1 MGPLQGVTVIEIASL
16 GPGPFCGMLLA
27 DLGATVIRIER
38 PSSGPGAAVFP
49 VPAGPLGRSRR
60 SISIDLKRP
69 EGAALVL
76 DLVERADVLIEGF
89 RPGVAE
95 RLGLGPADC
104 LARHPGLVYGRV
116 TGWGRSGP
124 LAADAGH
131 DIDYVALAGALHPI
145 GRAGEPPTIPLNIIA
160 DFGGGGMLLAVGVLA
175 ALVEKDRTGEG
186 QVVDTAMVDGS
197 ALQTVLVHGLL
208 ASGMWSDERGV
219 NMLDGGAPFYDV
231 YETSDGKYMAVGA
244 IEPQFFARLVE
255 LLGLEAADVPN
266 HLDRDRW
273 DELRAILTAAFATR
287 TRDEW
292 ADLFEGEDACATP
305 VLSLAEAPRHPHNVE
320 RGTFV
325 ESGGVVQPAPAPRFS
340 RTPLDPP
347 VPPPVPGT
355 HTDEVLDWLGLTSA
369 EIAGLR
375 EAGTVS

>member
-1 MGPLQGVTVIEIASL
+1 MGPLQGVIVIEIASL

-27 DLGATVIRIER
+27 DLGATVIRVDR

-60 SISIDLKRP
+60 SISIDLKAP
-69 EGAALVL
+69 AGAALVL

-95 RLGLGPADC
+95 RLGLGPGDC
-104 LARHPGLVYGRV
+104 LARNPQLVYGRV

-131 DIDYVALAGALHPI
+131 DIDYLALAGALHPI
-145 GRAGEPPTIPLNIIA
+145 GRAGAPPTIPLNMIA

-197 ALQTVLVHGLL
+197 ALQTVLLHGLL
-208 ASGMWSDERGV
+208 AQGMWCDERGV

-255 LLGLEAADVPN
+255 LLGLDPADVPN

-273 DELRAILTAAFATR
+273 DELRAMLGGAFATR

-305 VLSLAEAPRHPHNVE
+305 VLSLAEAPRHPHNIE

-325 ESGGVVQPAPAPRFS
+325 ESGGIVQPAPAPRFS
-340 RTPLDPP
+340 RTPLDAP
-347 VPPPVPGT
+347 VPPPDPGT
-355 HTDEVLDWLGLTSA
+355 HTDEVLAWLGLA
-369 EIAGLR
+369 DGEIAGLR
-375 EAGTVS
+375 EAGTVC

>member
-1 MGPLQGVTVIEIASL
+1 L
-16 GPGPFCGMLLA
+16 GM
-27 DLGATVIRIER
+27 IER
-38 PSSGPGAAVFP
+38 S
-49 VPAGPLGRSRR
+49 
-60 SISIDLKRP
+60 
-69 EGAALVL
+69 
-76 DLVERADVLIEGF
+76 DVLVEGF

-95 RLGLGPADC
+95 RLGLGPEEC
-104 LARHPGLVYGRV
+104 LARNPRLVYGRV

-131 DIDYVALAGALHPI
+131 DIDYLALSGALHPI
-145 GRAGEPPTIPLNIIA
+145 GKAGEPPTIPLNIIA

-175 ALVEKDRTGEG
+175 ALVERDRSGEG

-197 ALQTVLVHGLL
+197 ALQTVLLHGLL
-208 ASGMWSDERGV
+208 AVGLWSDERGV
-219 NMLDGGAPFYDV
+219 NLLDGGAPFYDV

-255 LLGLEAADVPN
+255 ILGLDAAQVPN
-266 HLDRDRW
+266 HLDRSRW
-273 DELRAILTAAFATR
+273 GELRGMLAAAFSTR

-292 ADLFEGEDACATP
+292 AGMFEGEDACAAP

-325 ESGGVVQPAPAPRFS
+325 ESGGIVQPAPAPQFS

-347 VPPPVPGT
+347 VPPPPPGM
-355 HTDEVLDWLGLTSA
+355 HTDEVLAELGLTA
-369 EIAGLR
+369 GEIAGLR
-375 EAGTVS
+375 EAGTVR